1 MKVNSLTIN
10 ANKYVDITSVAANVV
25 LIKRVPSTVIS
36 VSSESQKEILTH
48 QTLHQIFFKS
58 V

>member
-1 MKVNSLTIN
+1 MEVNSLTIN

-25 LIKRVPSTVIS
+25 LVKRVPSTVIS
-36 VSSESQKEILTH
+36 VSSENQKEILTD
-48 QTLHQIFFKS
+48 QTLHQMFLKS

>member
-1 MKVNSLTIN
+1 MEVNSLTIN

-25 LIKRVPSTVIS
+25 LVKRVPSTVIS
-36 VSSESQKEILTH
+36 VSSENQKEILTD
-48 QTLHQIFFKS
+48 QTLHQIFLKS